1 MQLQLRLLLPL
12 ATAAIVF
19 AAAGTHGSF
28 LSPVEL
34 ARQHGYAAEEHR
46 AVTADG
52 HVLALHRILPRQ
64 SAGAT
69 AATAAPVVLLQHGV
83 LASSLDWVIAG
94 PDTGLAGYRLSDAGY
109 DVWMGNLRG
118 NVFSKEHLTLSTSDQ
133 AYWNYSWHEEG
144 LLDIPAL
151 VEAALNATG
160 APRLALVGHSMGAT
174 AALAA
179 LALRPRLARHLHP
192 LVLLA
197 PVARLKHSTSIF
209 TGTASLWPL
218 LMTASR
224 MGGVWAFPPDAG
236 AVRSRMSALCR
247 SPIVGRAL
255 CARFLD
261 TVAGYTANLNMTLLP
276 ELFAHYPTQTSIKTM
291 CHFMQLMASGRFSM
305 FDHGADENQRVY
317 GSAQPPE
324 YPLHRVAAH
333 TAVFYGDSDPFTT
346 AEDMRWLAS
355 RLPKLMGSYLIP
367 TKSFSHLSFL
377 WSTDVVDALYDPLIN
392 FLNYVL
398 DHNCC

>member
-1 MQLQLRLLLPL
+1 MRLYPVHERPS
-12 ATAAIVF
+12 TTPN
-19 AAAGTHGSF
+19 AAA
-28 LSPVEL
+28 LSLPYEEASGKVEL

-52 HVLALHRILPRQ
+52 HVLALHRILARQ
-64 SAGAT
+64 SAG
-69 AATAAPVVLLQHGV
+69 ATAAPVVLLQHGV

-94 PDTGLAGYRLSDAGY
+94 PDTGLGYRLSDAGY

-151 VEAALNATG
+151 VEATLNATG

-192 LVLLA
+192 VVLLA
-197 PVARLKHSTSIF
+197 PVARLKRSTSIF
-209 TGTASLWPL
+209 TSTASLWPL
-218 LMTASR
+218 L
-224 MGGVWAFPPDAG
+224 
-236 AVRSRMSALCR
+236 
-247 SPIVGRAL
+247 
-255 CARFLD
+255 
-261 TVAGYTANLNMTLLP
+261 MTLLP

-305 FDHGADENQRVY
+305 FDHGAEENQRVY

-355 RLPKLMGSYLIP
+355 RLPKLMGSYQIP